1 MPLVKKL
8 SSELYLRY
16 KERLYSRE
24 DLEQT
29 VWYLAILAKT
39 KYDPAKGSFVNY
51 LCYYVKRKIAAHMN
65 GESLPK
71 VAGSPFSLHR
81 DPLLDTDRM
90 QIPYHTNTKAV
101 VLDIVNDPVVDL
113 LREGY
118 KPREVC
124 KKTNLTR
131 KQLREHLSKYREH

>member
-29 VWYLAILAKT
+29 VWYLAILAAKDF
-39 KYDPAKGSFVNY
+39 DPKRGSLGGY
-51 LCYYVKRKIAAHMN
+51 IRSYVMWKIVAHMN

-81 DPLLDTDRM
+81 DLLLDTDRM
-90 QIPYHTNTKAV
+90 QIPCYTNTKAV
-101 VLDIVNDPVVDL
+101 VLDMVNDPVVDL
-113 LREGY
+113 LRKGY

-124 KKTNLTR
+124 KKANLTR
-131 KQLREHLSKYREH
+131 KQLREHLSKYRER